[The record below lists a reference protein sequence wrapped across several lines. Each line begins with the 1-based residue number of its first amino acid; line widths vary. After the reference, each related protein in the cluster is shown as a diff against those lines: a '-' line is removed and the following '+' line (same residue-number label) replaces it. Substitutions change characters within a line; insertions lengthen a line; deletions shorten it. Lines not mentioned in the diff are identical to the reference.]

1 MGSTF
6 TAGGNVSS
14 VSGADYDSDSRGNL
28 RNGFVAL
35 LLSGNSCDGDG
46 VCGDDDEVRGNGDGV
61 RGDGNGVRGDGN
73 RVRGDGDGVRGDDH
87 DVHRDTAGD
96 VEHRWRELSD
106 DARILGDD
114 EHEGFV
120 GQGDG
125 EQGDDEYDEAE
136 QDDEG
141 HADDPSTVDG
151 RLSLELEQQIIEAA
165 EKMLRQ
171 TPRNSIDTWV
181 LYRRLLRYRQL
192 RMFSRAVAC
201 ALAMQMRD
209 HEQEILRGKVP
220 DIRFYINRL
229 SEKDCINR
237 FRFRKVHLAYLLMQF
252 RLPPFFSTQEGYRV
266 SGIEAMCITLEEKVS
281 FEGILS
287 ELDIRT

>member
-6 TAGGNVSS
+6 TAGGNISS
-14 VSGADYDSDSRGNL
+14 VSGADYDSRGNL

-35 LLSGNSCDGDG
+35 LLSGNSCDGD
-46 VCGDDDEVRGNGDGV
+46 VFCGDDDEVRGNGDGV
-61 RGDGNGVRGDGN
+61 RGDG
-73 RVRGDGDGVRGDDH
+73 DGVRG

-106 DARILGDD
+106 DAQNLGDD
-114 EHEGFV
+114 EHEVLV

-125 EQGDDEYDEAE
+125 EQGDNEYDEAE
-136 QDDEG
+136 QNDEG

-165 EKMLRQ
+165 EKMLHQ

-209 HEQEILRGKVP
+209 HEQEIIRGKVP
-220 DIRFYINRL
+220 DIRFNINRL

-252 RLPPFFSTQEGYRV
+252 RLPPFFSTEEGYRV
-266 SGIEAMCITLEEKVS
+266 SGIEALCITLEQKVS

>member
-6 TAGGNVSS
+6 TASGNVSS
-14 VSGADYDSDSRGNL
+14 VSGADYDSRGNL
-28 RNGFVAL
+28 RNGFIAL
-35 LLSGNSCDGDG
+35 LLSGKSCD
-46 VCGDDDEVRGNGDGV
+46 GDGV
-61 RGDGNGVRGDGN
+61 RGDGNGVRGDG
-73 RVRGDGDGVRGDDH
+73 DGVRGDDH
-87 DVHRDTAGD
+87 VHRDTAGD

-106 DARILGDD
+106 DAKNLGDD
-114 EHEGFV
+114 EHEVLV

-136 QDDEG
+136 QNDEG

-181 LYRRLLRYRQL
+181 LYRSLLRYRQL
-192 RMFSRAVAC
+192 RTFSRAVAC
-201 ALAMQMRD
+201 ALAMQMRG
-209 HEQEILRGKVP
+209 HEHEILRGKVP
-220 DIRFYINRL
+220 DIRFNINRL

-237 FRFRKVHLAYLLMQF
+237 FRFR
-252 RLPPFFSTQEGYRV
+252 R
-266 SGIEAMCITLEEKVS
+266 CI
-281 FEGILS
+281 
-287 ELDIRT
+287 

>member
-1 MGSTF
+1 
-6 TAGGNVSS
+6 
-14 VSGADYDSDSRGNL
+14 
-28 RNGFVAL
+28 
-35 LLSGNSCDGDG
+35 
-46 VCGDDDEVRGNGDGV
+46 
-61 RGDGNGVRGDGN
+61 
-73 RVRGDGDGVRGDDH
+73 
-87 DVHRDTAGD
+87 
-96 VEHRWRELSD
+96 
-106 DARILGDD
+106 
-114 EHEGFV
+114 
-120 GQGDG
+120 
-125 EQGDDEYDEAE
+125 
-136 QDDEG
+136 
-141 HADDPSTVDG
+141 
-151 RLSLELEQQIIEAA
+151 
-165 EKMLRQ
+165 MLRQ

-229 SEKDCINR
+229 SEKDSINR

-252 RLPPFFSTQEGYRV
+252 RLPPFFSTEEGYRV
-266 SGIEAMCITLEEKVS
+266 SGIEALCITLEEKVS